1 MKRFY
6 TIVLATLFVGGF
18 AVAQNGKSPVLQ
30 NSMLKDSRFD
40 DRPSR
45 TKPLNTSAINS
56 TEKAVIWS
64 NTCSNAGDWVFTNNS
79 APTPTNWA
87 IETAATYPAGI
98 QSGTPFNEFL
108 SSSASDGYLFICS
121 DCIGGSDL
129 DGTPNEV
136 FATTATPIDLTGYP
150 AVALKFSHNYRWW
163 QDTRE
168 VRVSGD
174 NGATWTNFYMTDA
187 AGYPGDQNSL
197 NPQIEVIDISAI
209 AGDSSQVLVQFY
221 YHDNDYWGWY
231 WYVDD
236 VSIGELED
244 NDLTMLDG
252 LWANTTGA
260 GTPYIPYSKMPQSQ
274 LNDINFYGLVKNSG
288 AVDQPNAVMTAI
300 VSGAGSGSYSGAG
313 TTVNQGSIDTLTA
326 GPMSAAGMANG
337 NYMVTW
343 TVTSDSTDVNPADN
357 TVDSIWDFEVTNSL
371 YARDLGVYDGTYTP
385 RDFDSDGL
393 TDPVEFFLDYQFYN
407 PDTIMSLSAVFPIDN
422 TVGQELLY
430 NIYDPSGAAV
440 YDGVSAPVPT
450 YTLTAADLTAGAGSE
465 VWVDLPFIDPMT
477 GAPGFPID
485 PALGEVWTFSIRNEF
500 DTLYVGVS
508 GEALADGGVWTTAG
522 VSWYPLDGSNQNYY
536 TTNCFMMRLNLAASS
551 TGVSE
556 TELDAVLGQ
565 NRPNPFNDNT
575 IIPFTLRKSGNVAFM
590 VTDVTG
596 KVIENRNLGVLGAG
610 SQTIEFN
617 GSELASG
624 IYYYTL
630 NVDGKRSTKKFVVE

>member
-79 APTPTNWA
+79 LPAPTNWFIEPDPNA
-87 IETAATYPAGI
+87 IPVGAL
-98 QSGTPFNEFL
+98 SPFG
-108 SSSASDGYLFICS
+108 SASASDGFLFINS
-121 DCIGGSDL
+121 DAIGGSDL

-221 YHDNDYWGWY
+221 YFDNWA
-231 WYVDD
+231 VDD
-236 VSIGELED
+236 VSIEELED

-252 LWANTTGA
+252 FWANTTGA

-288 AVDQPNAVMTAI
+288 AVDQPNAVMTTI
-300 VSGAGSGSYSGAG
+300 VSGAGSGSYSGVG
-313 TTVNQGSIDTLTA
+313 MTVNQGSIDTLTS
-326 GPMSAAGMANG
+326 GPMYSSGMANG

-430 NIYDPSGAAV
+430 NIYDPSGA
-440 YDGVSAPVPT
+440 
-450 YTLTAADLTAGAGSE
+450 
-465 VWVDLPFIDPMT
+465 
-477 GAPGFPID
+477 
-485 PALGEVWTFSIRNEF
+485 
-500 DTLYVGVS
+500 
-508 GEALADGGVWTTAG
+508 
-522 VSWYPLDGSNQNYY
+522 
-536 TTNCFMMRLNLAASS
+536 
-551 TGVSE
+551 E
-556 TELDAVLGQ
+556 T
-565 NRPNPFNDNT
+565 P
-575 IIPFTLRKSGNVAFM
+575 S
-590 VTDVTG
+590 
-596 KVIENRNLGVLGAG
+596 
-610 SQTIEFN
+610 
-617 GSELASG
+617 
-624 IYYYTL
+624 
-630 NVDGKRSTKKFVVE
+630 